1 MDNNT
6 MNPYPL
12 LLGQQG
18 ARRVYRQLKPGSPS
32 DVAFG
37 FYLVALNHCCND
49 DSRGRLGTK
58 GDGLEAVYR
67 YI

>member
-1 MDNNT
+1 

-18 ARRVYRQLKPGSPS
+18 ARRVYRQLKPGSPLN
-32 DVAFG
+32 VAFG
-37 FYLVALNHCCND
+37 FYLVALNHCCSG

-58 GDGLEAVYR
+58 GDGPKVEYR